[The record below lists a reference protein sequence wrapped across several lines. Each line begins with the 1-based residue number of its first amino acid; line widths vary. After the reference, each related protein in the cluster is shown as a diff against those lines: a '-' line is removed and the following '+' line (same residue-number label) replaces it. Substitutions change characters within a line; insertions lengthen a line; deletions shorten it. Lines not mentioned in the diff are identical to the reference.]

1 MKISVKVRPG
11 AKENKIE
18 QTGENEFKV
27 SVKEPAKEG
36 RANRAAIKKLA
47 KHLGVSQSS
56 IKIISGLKSKNK
68 VVELVI

>member
-1 MKISVKVRPG
+1 MKLFIKVRPG
-11 AKENKIE
+11 AKENKVEEID
-18 QTGENEFKV
+18 GGFKI

-36 RANRAAIKKLA
+36 RANKAVIKALA

-68 VVELVI
+68 VVKLVI